1 MRRFNRKGFTLIELL
16 AVIVILGLVMV
27 VTIPSVIN
35 TVKASRQGAYEDALI
50 IIEKYVNDE
59 YIKCQIDPESND
71 DYNSELFDENCQL
84 LSDNNIVSDIIL
96 SKTGYNDDIQ
106 SVIMQMNNSSE
117 EYEVLYAPVISDGKF
132 KGVEDRKAFEPVTGS
147 GDVSVPN
154 NRTVIG

>member
-16 AVIVILGLVMV
+16 AVIVILGLVMI

-106 SVIMQMNNSSE
+106 SVIMQMNNDSE

-132 KGVEDRKAFEPVTGS
+132 NGVEEKKFKPGVITPIRPLGGGKVT
-147 GDVSVPN
+147 
-154 NRTVIG
+154 R